1 MKRIT
6 TDDPMNTWQ
15 FLNVFFCKEIVNG
28 QEIFIRC
35 GDESGEDISLIDWI
49 RNAAEIHGVDGYS
62 DGPEIVGKL
71 VYDRMQYGWKKIEGL
86 LGLFYDAAL
95 QAAVLRDRLK
105 EIEDILGDDYDL
117 EHLHELIKGSGLNQ
131 LKQQLQDAILCVG
144 GLSMLET
151 AIDGKMQMEKVLPI
165 ARRRLEQYKEKYL
178 SVKAVINETKGES

>member
-6 TDDPMNTWQ
+6 TDAPMNTCH

-28 QEIFIRC
+28 QEILIRC

-49 RNAAEIHGVDGYS
+49 RNAAEVHGVDGYS

-71 VYDRMQYGWKKIEGL
+71 LYDGMQYGWKEIEGL

-95 QAAVLRDRLK
+95 QAAVLHDRLK
-105 EIEDILGDDYDL
+105 KIEDILGDDYDL

-151 AIDGKMQMEKVLPI
+151 AVDGKMQMEKVLPI

-178 SVKAVINETKGES
+178 SVKAVLNEAKGES